1 MAQNVESQTQR
12 ADQTLLERITKQMA
26 SLRGN
31 IIWRVACSSGFR
43 RRFKEAVTNMSQG
56 IGLYDKD
63 DRLLLVNEQFCRIYN
78 QPMSTLKPGMRFRDI
93 LAQSLAVGNY
103 PGRTVEEVWGARKA
117 FIDRREPGS
126 FFQELG
132 DGRLIAILHQP
143 LADGGWVATYED
155 VTERRRAEMQVKF
168 MAQHDALTQ
177 LPNRLLFGERL
188 EAAIVASRQGQS
200 CALICLDLDGFKLV
214 NDRLGHAAGDILL
227 RQVAERLQAA
237 VRDDDIA
244 ARLGGDEFALLLMNT
259 NAGQAQ
265 PLADRVSADLRRE
278 YHLPG
283 FGPAHIDVSIGIAC
297 APDHADAA
305 DTLLSHADKALYIA
319 KHAGRITPY
328 VYNARLPAAIPPRLR
343 NPSPGAGPGSPRDG
357 LGALRAAGAMVDDL
371 RVALQ
376 SGEVHLEY
384 QAVCD
389 CDTTRPVVYEALLRW
404 VDPIRGTV
412 PPAEFIPAAEDSG
425 FIVSLSEWVL
435 RRACKDAAGWST
447 PFSVSVNL
455 SPLNFS
461 QPDLVATIASILA
474 DAGLPPGRLIIEITE
489 GVLLENSPS
498 MQERIHGLRM
508 LGVELW
514 LDDFGTGYA
523 NFATLASAAFS
534 AIKIDRVFL
543 ADGLRGRS
551 ILRAMINLGQT
562 CGLKVVVEGVET
574 MEQFDLLRGLGC
586 DRVQG
591 YLLGAPMPAG
601 SLDTSPNDTGYSH
614 LE

>member
-1 MAQNVESQTQR
+1 MAQNVDSRTKR
-12 ADQTLLERITKQMA
+12 VDQALLERIKKLMVM
-26 SLRGN
+26 LRGN
-31 IIWRVACSSGFR
+31 ITWRKALSGSFR
-43 RRFKEAVTNMSQG
+43 RRFEEAVTNMSQG
-56 IGLYDKD
+56 IGLYDSD

-93 LAQSLAVGNY
+93 LAQSIAVGNY
-103 PGRTVEEVWGARKA
+103 PGRTADDVWRDRKA
-117 FIDRREPGS
+117 FIDRREPGT

-155 VTERRRAEMQVKF
+155 VTERRRAELQVKF

-177 LPNRLLFGERL
+177 LPNRLLFSERL
-188 EAAIVASRQGQS
+188 EAALAASRQGQS
-200 CALICLDLDGFKLV
+200 CALICLDLDGFKLI
-214 NDRLGHAAGDILL
+214 NDRLGHAAGDMLL

-237 VRDDDIA
+237 VRGDDIA

-259 NAGQAQ
+259 NATQAQ
-265 PLADRVSADLRRE
+265 QLADRVSSDLRRE

-283 FGPAHIDVSIGIAC
+283 FGPAHVDVSIGIAC

-319 KHAGRITPY
+319 KHAGRVAPY
-328 VYNARLPAAIPPRLR
+328 IYNARLPAAIKPRPG
-343 NPSPGAGPGSPRDG
+343 NPSPGSPRDG

-389 CDTTRPVVYEALLRW
+389 CDTTKPVAYEALLRW

-425 FIVSLSEWVL
+425 FIVTLSEWVL
-435 RRACKDAAGWST
+435 RQACKDAAGWTT

-461 QPDLVATIASILA
+461 QPDLVATIASVLSE
-474 DAGLPPGRLIIEITE
+474 AGLSPNRLIIEVTE
-489 GVLLENSPS
+489 GVLLDNSAS

-508 LGVELW
+508 LGVDLW

-551 ILRAMINLGQT
+551 ILSAMIALGQT
-562 CGLKVVVEGVET
+562 CGLKVVAEGVET
-574 MEQFDLLRGLGC
+574 MEQFDLLRSLGC

-614 LE
+614 FE